1 MRRWVCIIALLAGF
15 SGSGYAWS
23 VRPRIPV
30 PVVRRLDD
38 SAAGRGLIAT
48 GVWWQAS

>member
-23 VRPRIPV
+23 VRSRIPV